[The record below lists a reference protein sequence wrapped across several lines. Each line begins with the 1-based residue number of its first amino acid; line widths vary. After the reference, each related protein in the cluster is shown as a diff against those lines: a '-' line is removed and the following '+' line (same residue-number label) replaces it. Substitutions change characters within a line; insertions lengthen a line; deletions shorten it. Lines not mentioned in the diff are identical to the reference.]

1 MFSGKTV
8 LNCIKVSRN
17 KALNGNNDCARG
29 GFVIPRMRLYF
40 ILAGNNFKFR
50 KCSTY

>member
-17 KALNGNNDCARG
+17 KALNGNNDCTRG
-29 GFVIPRMRLYF
+29 GFCDFPDAVVFYS
-40 ILAGNNFKFR
+40 GGQ
-50 KCSTY
+50 